1 LAGFVFSLSAKTY
14 FCREQDIMLLR
25 KKYYSILAH
34 ILLWTLLGFIYIAHI
49 PLTIGL
55 LFPKEY
61 WIKQSVSLVLL
72 IGLYYWNTE
81 VLVPRLL
88 YRHKTAKFVAL
99 HIFIIATLYGGGYLY
114 ESWVHLSEGI
124 EQSINDKFVG
134 KLRISLHGI
143 NFDTTLLL
151 TSCLLAGLGTSISIT
166 RLWQNDLLK
175 SQQLVQK
182 QLDSELS
189 FLKAQ
194 IHPHFFFNTLN
205 NIYSL
210 TFIDVENS
218 RASLH
223 KLSRMMRYLL
233 YETQNDRTSLQREI
247 EFVRDYI
254 ALMQL
259 RLNDH
264 TTVEFTEP
272 RSTTERSI
280 APMILLP
287 FVENA
292 FKHGIHSVKESRIS
306 INIRQDCNLLV
317 LEVENTFF
325 GKRDR
330 DIDDGGIGLANTRRR
345 LELIYADH
353 YRLNYGPAED
363 KYSVRLELQL

>member
-1 LAGFVFSLSAKTY
+1 
-14 FCREQDIMLLR
+14 MLLR
-25 KKYYSILAH
+25 KKYYTILAH

-49 PLTIGL
+49 PLTIGIS
-55 LFPKEY
+55 FPKEY
-61 WIKQSVSLVLL
+61 WIKQSVTFPLL
-72 IGLYYWNTE
+72 IGLYYWNTQ
-81 VLVPRLL
+81 VLVPCLL
-88 YRHKTAKFVAL
+88 YRQKAAKFVAL
-99 HIFIIATLYGGGYLY
+99 HIVIIALLYCASYVY
-114 ESWVHLSEGI
+114 DSWAHIPEGI
-124 EQSINDKFVG
+124 EKSINANFAG
-134 KLRISLHGI
+134 KLRITLHGMKL
-143 NFDTTLLL
+143 DTTLLL
-151 TSCLLAGLGTSISIT
+151 TSCLLVGLGTSVSIT

-259 RLNDH
+259 RVNGH
-264 TTVEFTEP
+264 TTVEFREP
-272 RSTTERSI
+272 HTTTEQSI

-292 FKHGIHSVKESRIS
+292 FKHGVHSVKESRIA
-306 INIRQDCNLLV
+306 INIRQDSDLLV

-325 GKRDR
+325 GHRDR

-353 YRLNYGPAED
+353 YQLYFGHNED